1 MLDKVVLP
9 LIRRPRLMGAFV
21 VGVAVALVL
30 FLTPNAMSWSTRAVL
45 SWDAFCLSFIVATF
59 VMMSECDGSH
69 IRARAKTQDE
79 GQHFIL
85 GLSVI
90 AAVASLI
97 TIGAELSLA
106 KNDHGLLKLL
116 RVLLAFATVM
126 ASWLFVQIVF
136 ALHYAHEFYGEDDD
150 GDAHRGGLAFPGDE
164 LPDYWDFLHFS
175 TIIGVAGQ
183 TADVA
188 FTSRGLRRTGTVHGM
203 LAFVFNTVVLAL
215 TINLLAGLF

>member
-1 MLDKVVLP
+1 MAGNVFAP
-9 LIRRPRLMGAFV
+9 LIHRPRLVGAFA
-21 VGVAVALVL
+21 VGAAVAVAFAVI
-30 FLTPNAMSWSTRAVL
+30 PNNMLWSTRAVL
-45 SWDAFCLSFIVATF
+45 SWDAFCLFFIVATF
-59 VMMSECDGSH
+59 RMMSECDGTK
-69 IRARAKTQDE
+69 IRERAKTQDE

-85 GLSVI
+85 GLSII

-106 KNDHGLLKLL
+106 KNDHGALKLF

-136 ALHYAHEFYGEDDD
+136 ALHYAHEFYGEDDS
-150 GDAHRGGLAFPGDE
+150 GDPHRGGLAFPGDD

-215 TINLLAGLF
+215 TINLLAGLV